1 MPREDLE
8 AKNYAV
14 PQMFVED
21 HEYSTF
27 AHDVL
32 SAHKNHSK
40 NCAHLFLTQSVT
52 LPARKQE
59 CLDQSIKR

>member
-21 HEYSTF
+21 STF

-59 CLDQSIKR
+59 